1 MANIG
6 KIPMTQEDRDYFKSG
21 VRTLCG
27 IEVIQAKNIINDP
40 ELKVVFTSE
49 DLAFMNK
56 ELGIYKANV
65 NIRNI
70 VGGKSKSILST
81 KQYFFFD
88 FSAELLSSLI
98 NSSSLIIWILY
109 SFYR

>member
-1 MANIG
+1 ME

-49 DLAFMNK
+49 DLDFMNK
-56 ELGIYKANV
+56 ELGRQA
-65 NIRNI
+65 
-70 VGGKSKSILST
+70 GGGICP
-81 KQYFFFD
+81 
-88 FSAELLSSLI
+88 
-98 NSSSLIIWILY
+98 NP
-109 SFYR
+109 

>member
-1 MANIG
+1 MDKKEEIYFVHGFYYGNENDYLRRIDQD
-6 KIPMTQEDRDYFKSG
+6 ITFQDRVSDTERIKPDH
-21 VRTLCG
+21 
-27 IEVIQAKNIINDP
+27 IILIKDSIDD
-40 ELKVVFTSE
+40 ESAVQSL
-49 DLAFMNK
+49 D
-56 ELGIYKANV
+56 V